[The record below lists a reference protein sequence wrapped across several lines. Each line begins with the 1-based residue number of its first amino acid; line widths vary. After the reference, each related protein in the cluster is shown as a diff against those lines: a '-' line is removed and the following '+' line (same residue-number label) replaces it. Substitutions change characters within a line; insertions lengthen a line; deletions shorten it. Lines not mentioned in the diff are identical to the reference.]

1 MAMAQ
6 RLPLVIFA
14 LLMAAIPFIPGL
26 PPFWIVL
33 LDNIGLAAL
42 VAMGLVLLTGVG
54 GLTSFGQAAFCGF
67 GAYTTAVLTTSYGL
81 SPWLTLPLAL
91 LVSGIAAVLLGI
103 VTVRLSGHYLPLGT
117 IAWGIGLFYLFSK
130 LEFLGRNDGIS
141 GIPPLTIGNL
151 RMLDPGT
158 IYFAIWIS
166 VLISA
171 LLTMNLLDSRTGRAI
186 RALRRGHIAGEAFG
200 VQTPRAK
207 LLVFIYAAVLAGL
220 SGWLYAHFQRA
231 ANPTPFG
238 AQAGIEYLFIA
249 VVGGAGYVW
258 GAVLGAG
265 IVVIL
270 KEVLQSYLP
279 YIFGGQSQL
288 ETIVFGILLVVLL
301 QLAPTGVW
309 PWLMGRLSIKPG
321 RKIPDTSL
329 TLPAR
334 ARAASMPSVLLQI
347 DKARK
352 QFGGVIAVND
362 VSFDVRAREI
372 VALIGP
378 NGAGKSTTFNL
389 ITGVLT
395 SSGGAISVLG
405 TKVDN
410 APPQEVVKLG
420 VSRTFQ
426 HVKLV
431 PDMTVLE
438 NVAIG
443 AHLRGHAGAIAS
455 MFRLDRADEA
465 RLLAEAARQIE
476 RVGLGDQTDALAGS
490 LSLGQQRI
498 VEIARALCVDPL
510 LLLLDEPA
518 AGLRHLEKQRLAAL
532 LRQLRDGGMS
542 VLLVEHDMGFVMD
555 LADRVVV
562 LDFGTKIAEGTPEA
576 IKSNPDV
583 IKAYL
588 GAAT

>member
-1 MAMAQ
+1 MTQ
-6 RLPLVIFA
+6 RLPVLLFA
-14 LLMAAIPFIPGL
+14 IAMAAIPFIPGM

-67 GAYTTAVLTTSYGL
+67 GAYTTAVLTTAYGI

-91 LVSGIAAVLLGI
+91 LVSGGAAVLLGI
-103 VTVRLSGHYLPLGT
+103 ITVRLSGHYLPLGT
-117 IAWGIGLFYLFSK
+117 IAWGIALFYLFSK
-130 LEFLGRNDGIS
+130 LEILGRNDGIS
-141 GIPPLTIGNL
+141 AIPPLAIGPL
-151 RMLDPGT
+151 KMLDPGT
-158 IYFAIWIS
+158 IYFAIWIA
-166 VLISA
+166 VILCA
-171 LLTMNLLDSRTGRAI
+171 VLTMNLLDSRTGRAI
-186 RALRRGHIAGEAFG
+186 RALRRGHIAAEAFG

-231 ANPTPFG
+231 ATPTPFG
-238 AQAGIEYLFIA
+238 PQAGIEYLFIA

-258 GAVLGAG
+258 GAVLGAA
-265 IVVIL
+265 IVVVL
-270 KEVLQSYLP
+270 KEILQSWLP
-279 YIFGGQSQL
+279 YFFGGQGQL
-288 ETIVFGILLVVLL
+288 EIIVFGIMLVVLL

-309 PWLMGRLSIKPG
+309 PWLMSLLPFGTG
-321 RKIPDTSL
+321 RKRPDTSVAPL
-329 TLPAR
+329 AHARPELPYG
-334 ARAASMPSVLLQI
+334 PLLQI
-347 DKARK
+347 TNARK
-352 QFGGVIAVND
+352 QFGGVVAVNN
-362 VSFDVRAREI
+362 VSFDVGAREI

-395 SSGGAISVLG
+395 SSGGKISLLG
-405 TKVDN
+405 NSIDN

-420 VSRTFQ
+420 VARTFQ

-431 PDMTVLE
+431 PDMSVLE

-443 AHLRGHAGAIAS
+443 AHLRGRASAIAS
-455 MFRLDRADEA
+455 MLRLDRADEA
-465 RLLAEAARQIE
+465 GLLAEAARQIA
-476 RVGLGDQTDALAGS
+476 RVGLSEQMDQLAGS

-498 VEIARALCVDPL
+498 VEIARALCVDPI

-518 AGLRHLEKQRLAAL
+518 AGLRHMEKQRLAAL
-532 LRQLRDGGMS
+532 LRHLRDGGMS

-562 LDFGTKIAEGTPEA
+562 LDFGTRIAEGTPDA

-588 GAAT
+588 GAAS

>member
-1 MAMAQ
+1 M
-6 RLPLVIFA
+6 RERWPLLIFTA
-14 LLMAAIPFIPGL
+14 IMAAIPFIPGV

-33 LDNIGLAAL
+33 LDNIGLSAL

-54 GLTSFGQAAFCGF
+54 GLTSFGQAAFVGF
-67 GAYTTAVLTTSYGL
+67 GAYTTAVLSANYGV
-81 SPWLTLPLAL
+81 SPWLTLPLSL
-91 LVSGIAAVLLGI
+91 LVSGAAAVLLGL

-117 IAWGIGLFYLFSK
+117 LAWGLGLFYLFSK
-130 LEFLGRNDGIS
+130 LAFLGRNDGVS
-141 GIPPLTIGNL
+141 GIPPLAIGSL
-151 RMLDPGT
+151 KMLDAGT
-158 IYFAIWIS
+158 IYYAIWIG
-166 VLISA
+166 VLLAA

-186 RALRRGHIAGEAFG
+186 RALRRGHIAAEAFG
-200 VQTPRAK
+200 VYAPSAK

-220 SGWLYAHFQRA
+220 SGWLYAHFTRA
-231 ANPTPFG
+231 VNPTPFG
-238 AQAGIEYLFIA
+238 AQAGIEYLFVA

-258 GAVLGAG
+258 GGVLGAA

-279 YIFGGQSQL
+279 LLLHGEGQL
-288 ETIVFGILLVVLL
+288 ETIVFGILLVGLL
-301 QLAPTGVW
+301 QLAPTGLW
-309 PWLMGRLSIKPG
+309 PWLTAWLPLKPLG
-321 RKIPDTSL
+321 KKPATSL

-334 ARAASMPSVLLQI
+334 ERQAAPHEVLLQV
-347 DKARK
+347 DNARK
-352 QFGGVIAVND
+352 QFGGVVAVNN
-362 VSFDVRAREI
+362 VSFEVQAREI

-389 ITGVLT
+389 ITGVLPAT
-395 SSGGAISVLG
+395 SGNVSMLG
-405 TKVDN
+405 KPIGK

-420 VSRTFQ
+420 IARTFQ

-443 AHLRGHAGAIAS
+443 AHLRGHAGPLSS
-455 MFRLDRADEA
+455 MLRLDRGDEA
-465 RLLAEAARQIE
+465 KLLAEAARQIA
-476 RVGLGDQTDALAGS
+476 RVGLADQMDQLAGS

-498 VEIARALCVDPL
+498 VEIARALCVDPM

-518 AGLRHLEKQRLAAL
+518 AGLRHMEKQRLAAL
-532 LRQLRDGGMS
+532 LRELRAGGMS

-555 LADRVVV
+555 LADRIVV
-562 LDFGTKIAEGTPEA
+562 LDFGTKIAEGTPAA
-576 IKSNPDV
+576 IKTNPEV

-588 GAAT
+588 GATA

>member
-1 MAMAQ
+1 MTTRLLPVWLFALAMA
-6 RLPLVIFA
+6 L
-14 LLMAAIPFIPGL
+14 IPFLPGL

-67 GAYTTAVLTTSYGL
+67 GAYTTAVLTTTYGL
-81 SPWLTLPLAL
+81 SPWLTLPLSL
-91 LVSGIAAVLLGI
+91 LVSGLAAVLLGL

-117 IAWGIGLFYLFSK
+117 IAWGISLFYLFSK
-130 LEFLGRNDGIS
+130 LELLGRNDGIS
-141 GIPPLTIGNL
+141 AIPPLSIGSWK
-151 RMLDPGT
+151 MLDPGA
-158 IYFAIWIS
+158 IYFAIWIA
-166 VLISA
+166 VLICA

-186 RALRRGHIAGEAFG
+186 RALRRGHVAAEAFG
-200 VQTPRAK
+200 VETARAK

-238 AQAGIEYLFIA
+238 PQAGIEYLFIA

-258 GAVLGAG
+258 GAVLGAAL
-265 IVVIL
+265 VVVL
-270 KEVLQSYLP
+270 KEILQSYLP
-279 YIFGGQSQL
+279 YLFGSQGQL
-288 ETIVFGILLVVLL
+288 EIIVFGILLVALL
-301 QLAPTGVW
+301 QFAPGGVW
-309 PWLMGRLSIKPG
+309 PWLAARLPLKSKG
-321 RKIPDTSL
+321 KRPDPSL
-329 TLPAR
+329 TLAAR
-334 ARAASMPSVLLQI
+334 PRPSAPSNLLLRI
-347 DKARK
+347 ERARK

-362 VSFDVRAREI
+362 VSFDVHSGEI

-389 ITGVLT
+389 ITGVLAA
-395 SSGGAISVLG
+395 SGGSISVLG
-405 TKVDN
+405 HSIDN
-410 APPQEVVKLG
+410 AAPQQVVKLG
-420 VSRTFQ
+420 IARTFQ

-455 MFRLDRADEA
+455 MLRLDRADEA

-476 RVGLGDQTDALAGS
+476 RVGLSDQINQLAGS

-498 VEIARALCVDPL
+498 VEIARALCVDPM

-518 AGLRHLEKQRLAAL
+518 AGLRHLEKQRLANL

-555 LADRVVV
+555 LADRIVV
-562 LDFGTKIAEGTPEA
+562 LDFGTKIAEGTPEV
-576 IKSNPDV
+576 IKTHPEV

-588 GAAT
+588 GAVA

>member
-1 MAMAQ
+1 MTQ
-6 RLPLVIFA
+6 RLPVLIFA
-14 LLMAAIPFIPGL
+14 AVMALIPFVPGM

-67 GAYTTAVLTTSYGL
+67 GAYTTAVLTTAYGV

-91 LVSGIAAVLLGI
+91 LVSGGAAVLLGI
-103 VTVRLSGHYLPLGT
+103 ITVRLSGHYLPLGT
-117 IAWGIGLFYLFSK
+117 IAWGIALFYLFSK
-130 LEFLGRNDGIS
+130 LEILGRNDGIS
-141 GIPPLTIGNL
+141 AIPPLSIGPL
-151 RMLDPGT
+151 KMLDPGT
-158 IYFAIWIS
+158 IYFAIWIA
-166 VLISA
+166 VILCA
-171 LLTMNLLDSRTGRAI
+171 VLTMNLLDSRTGRAI
-186 RALRRGHIAGEAFG
+186 RALRRGHVAAEAFG

-231 ANPTPFG
+231 ATPTPFG
-238 AQAGIEYLFIA
+238 PQAGIEYLFIA

-258 GAVLGAG
+258 GAVLGAA
-265 IVVIL
+265 IVVVL
-270 KEVLQSYLP
+270 KEILQSWLP
-279 YIFGGQSQL
+279 VIFGGQGQL
-288 ETIVFGILLVVLL
+288 EIIVFGIMLVLLL

-309 PWLMGRLSIKPG
+309 PWLMSLLPRDIN
-321 RKIPDTSL
+321 RKRPDTTAAPL
-329 TLPAR
+329 AHARPELP
-334 ARAASMPSVLLQI
+334 SGPLLKI
-347 DKARK
+347 ENARK
-352 QFGGVIAVND
+352 QFGGVVAVND
-362 VSFDVRAREI
+362 VSFDVGAREI

-389 ITGVLT
+389 ITGVLA
-395 SSGGAISVLG
+395 SSGGNISLLG
-405 TKVDN
+405 NSIDN
-410 APPQEVVKLG
+410 AAPQEVVKLG
-420 VSRTFQ
+420 VARTFQ

-443 AHLRGHAGAIAS
+443 AHLRGHSGAIAS
-455 MFRLDRADEA
+455 MLRLDRADEA
-465 RLLAEAARQIE
+465 GLLAEAARQIG
-476 RVGLGDQTDALAGS
+476 RVGLSEQIDQLAGS

-498 VEIARALCVDPL
+498 VEIARALCVDPI

-562 LDFGTKIAEGTPEA
+562 LDFGTRIAEGTPDA
-576 IKSNPDV
+576 IKRNPDV

>member
-1 MAMAQ
+1 MTQ
-6 RLPLVIFA
+6 RLPLIIFA
-14 LLMAAIPFIPGL
+14 LVMAVIPLVPGI

-67 GAYTTAVLTTSYGL
+67 GAYTTAVLTTAYGV
-81 SPWLTLPLAL
+81 SPWLTLPASL
-91 LVSGIAAVLLGI
+91 LVSGIAAVLLGL

-141 GIPPLTIGNL
+141 GIPPLSIGSFK
-151 RMLDPGT
+151 MLSPDA
-158 IYFAIWIS
+158 IYYAIWVA
-166 VLISA
+166 VLLSA

-186 RALRRGHIAGEAFG
+186 RALRRGHVAAEAFG

-258 GAVLGAG
+258 GGVLGAAV
-265 IVVIL
+265 VVIL

-288 ETIVFGILLVVLL
+288 ETIVFGIMLVLLL
-301 QLAPTGVW
+301 QLAPQGVW
-309 PWLMGRLSIKPG
+309 PWLMSKLPFKPT
-321 RKIPDTSL
+321 RKTPDTSVKL
-329 TLPAR
+329 EHRER
-334 ARAASMPSVLLQI
+334 APGTSPVLLHI
-347 DKARK
+347 EKARK
-352 QFGGVIAVND
+352 QFGGVLAVND
-362 VSFDVRAREI
+362 VSFDVNAREI

-389 ITGVLT
+389 ITGVLAAT
-395 SSGGAISVLG
+395 GGKIFVQG
-405 TKVDN
+405 KEVEN

-443 AHLRGHAGAIAS
+443 AHLRGNSGAISS
-455 MFRLDRADEA
+455 MLRLDRADEA
-465 RLLAEAARQIE
+465 KLLAEAARQIE
-476 RVGLGDQTDALAGS
+476 RVGLSDQIDQLAGS

-498 VEIARALCVDPL
+498 VEIARALCVDPM

-518 AGLRHLEKQRLAAL
+518 AGLRHMEKQRLAAL

-555 LADRVVV
+555 LADRIVV
-562 LDFGTKIAEGTPEA
+562 LDFGTKIAEGTPAA
-576 IKSNPDV
+576 IKRNPDV

-588 GAAT
+588 GAAA